1 MDSKLTLRLS
11 AQVIKQAKRYAG
23 THNTSISRLVE
34 NYLQLLAADASTREE
49 VSPLVHSLTG
59 VIAEPDGDYK
69 DGYGDYLHNKHR

>member
-11 AQVIKQAKRYAG
+11 AQVIQQAKRYAG
-23 THNTSISRLVE
+23 THNTSISKLVE
-34 NYLQLLAADASTREE
+34 NYLQLLAANTSPQEE

-69 DGYGDYLHNKHR
+69 DRYGDYLNNKHR